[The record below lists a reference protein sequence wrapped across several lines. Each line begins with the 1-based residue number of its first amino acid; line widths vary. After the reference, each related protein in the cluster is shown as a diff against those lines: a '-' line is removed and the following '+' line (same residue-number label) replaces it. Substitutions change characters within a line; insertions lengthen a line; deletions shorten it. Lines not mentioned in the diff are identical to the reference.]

1 MTAVNGF
8 TEYRQDRPRPMIVAH
23 RGASALAP
31 ENTISSF
38 SRALEIGAD
47 AVEFDIHQSSDGRLV
62 VMHDESLERT
72 TNGSGFIRDTDSN
85 VLRGLDAGSW
95 YASGFRGER
104 IPTLEEALD
113 FITPAAYA
121 LVEIKHGNDV
131 YPGIEK
137 KIAEL
142 MSLRKSRR
150 NRTVFIAFDP
160 EILLN
165 IRELDAELS
174 TGLLTADPPDDYIDV
189 AEEFLVQ
196 CFFPKWERLRNESV
210 SLLHK
215 NGYSV
220 HPWVIDR
227 EEDAVKVISMKPD
240 SVSSN
245 HPDML
250 KRIVGGG

>member
-1 MTAVNGF
+1 
-8 TEYRQDRPRPMIVAH
+8 MIVAH

-47 AVEFDIHQSSDGRLV
+47 AVEFDIHQSSDGKLV

-72 TNGSGFIRDTDSN
+72 TNGSGLIRDTDSSSLK
-85 VLRGLDAGSW
+85 VLDAGSW
-95 YASGFRGER
+95 YSPAFKGER
-104 IPTLEEALD
+104 MPTLEEALD

-131 YPGIEK
+131 YPGIERN
-137 KIAEL
+137 IAEL
-142 MSLRKSRR
+142 MSLKKGSK
-150 NRTVFIAFDP
+150 NRTVFISFDP

-165 IRELDAELS
+165 IREMDAELS
-174 TGLLTADPPDDYIDV
+174 TGLLTADPPDEYIDV
-189 AEEFLVQ
+189 AQEFLVQ

-210 SLLHK
+210 GILHA

-220 HPWVIDR
+220 HPWVMDR

-250 KRIVGGG
+250 KRIVGSG

>member
-1 MTAVNGF
+1 
-8 TEYRQDRPRPMIVAH
+8 MIVAH

-72 TNGSGFIRDTDSN
+72 TNGSGFIKDTDSRK
-85 VLRGLDAGSW
+85 LRGLDAGSW
-95 YASGFRGER
+95 YASRFRGEK
-104 IPTLEEALD
+104 IPTLEEAVD

-121 LVEIKHGNDV
+121 IVEIKHGNDV

-142 MSLRKSRR
+142 MSLRKGCRK
-150 NRTVFIAFDP
+150 RTVFIAFDP

-165 IRELDAELS
+165 IRELDTELS

-189 AEEFLVQ
+189 AQEFLVQ
-196 CFFPKWERLRNESV
+196 CFFPKWEKLKPESV

-220 HPWVIDR
+220 HPWVMDR
-227 EEDAVKVISMKPD
+227 EEDAAKVMSMKPD